1 MTKSFYKKLKNTGFF
16 CMLLASLAAIGQTN
30 RDIKG
35 KVTDG
40 TTGEPVVGATVKVL
54 GSSAGTMT
62 DNDGSFRVPNVAIN
76 STISVTFIGYK
87 TFTSKLGNATFL
99 DVKLETIADELDEF
113 VVVAYGTQKKV
124 TVTGA
129 VDQIDSKVFES
140 RAVTNVGLA
149 LQGQTPGLLVT
160 RNSPRPGNEGIAFQ
174 INGATSVNGGSPLIV
189 IDGVPALNGS
199 ALQQMNPDD
208 IESISVLK
216 DGSAAIYG
224 SRAANGV
231 ILVTTKKGKGKV
243 QVDYTNN
250 LRFTTNGITG
260 YATDMKQYATV
271 WLEANK
277 EEAIPNWWG
286 WVSRENMEKMQQG
299 IEGIYPTQFWGDLF
313 IGNSNRID
321 ELFARRYSHQHN
333 LSVSNRG
340 ENSGYRISLGYADN
354 KGNLA
359 TAYDGQKQYN
369 LRFNHDY
376 TLSKR
381 VTLESGITVQNSNT
395 STPSSGLDGTLFAND
410 MPFFPAKNPYG
421 QWNANFGNV
430 GNRNAAA
437 ATTDG
442 GRDDQFRTLSR
453 LDLKG
458 TVKITSDLSFEAST
472 SLQNEEF
479 RRERYVNPVQLYDWY
494 GNKAN
499 EALSSTV
506 QNSGNPGY
514 QTWANNS
521 FYQYYSAILNYRKTL
536 GDFHNL
542 TIMGGIN
549 AEKFQNK
556 SLSGSRVNFVDDGVY
571 DLNVAST
578 NVVFNSGGKNQ
589 RGFYSYLSRINYDFK
604 EKYLFEVL
612 GRRDG
617 SSMFDAGFKFKNF
630 GNASLGWVFSN
641 EEFMSDLTFL
651 NFGKL
656 RLSSGVSG
664 NNVGIGN
671 YDYVSTVNNGTTA
684 LGFPTA
690 LQPNSSLAANGL
702 ISRDRTWERV
712 YQQNIGIDLG
722 FLSNRLTA
730 TFDYFIKDN
739 KGMLVNVNYP
749 SVLGGS
755 APRTN
760 SGHLNVKGWGLNLL
774 WKDKVKDFSYN
785 VSFNISDNKTLL
797 KNMEGADIYG
807 PGRTAAVNG
816 YPLNS
821 WFLYQTDGYFSSD
834 EEVRN
839 YYSQY
844 GQTAGLLA
852 GVQGT
857 NILRPGDIKVVDV
870 NGDGIVSNVF
880 DASKSTPADYVFMG
894 DNVPHFVFGTNISAN
909 WKGFDFNAFFQGVGK
924 QYVMRSGWMAYPFAT
939 LYTNQPHSF
948 IGRTW
953 TEDNP
958 DAEFP
963 RLTSYA
969 SRASW
974 NYANKD
980 FMLQNNR
987 YVRLKTLILG
997 YTIPQKLSKKAGLE
1011 RLRLYF
1017 SGNDLW
1023 ELTSIKDGY
1032 DPETGETSQ
1041 NSGYPFFRT
1050 WSFGLNIGL

>member
-1 MTKSFYKKLKNTGFF
+1 MCKNLSKTFKSIWILCLFVSLQT
-16 CMLLASLAAIGQTN
+16 LAQNN
-30 RDIKG
+30 RTITG
-35 KVTDG
+35 KVTDSE
-40 TTGEPVVGATVKVL
+40 TGEPVIGATVKAA
-54 GSSAGTMT
+54 GSNAGAIT
-62 DNDGSFRVPNVAIN
+62 DASGNFQIAIAASN
-76 STISVTFIGYK
+76 PSVTISFIGYESQTVK
-87 TFTSKLGNATFL
+87 VGNESQLVIRLAE
-99 DVKLETIADELDEF
+99 KSDELEE
-113 VVVAYGTQKKV
+113 VVVVGYGVQKKV
-124 TVTGA
+124 NVTGA
-129 VDQIDSKVFES
+129 VEQIDSKTFES

-149 LQGQTPGLLVT
+149 LQGQSPGLVVT
-160 RNSPRPGNEGIAFQ
+160 RTSPRPGNEGLAFQ
-174 INGATSVNGGSPLIV
+174 IRGATSVNGGSPLIV
-189 IDGVPALNGS
+189 IDGVPGLNWS

-243 QVDYTNN
+243 QVDYSNN
-250 LRFTTNGITG
+250 LRFTSNGITG

-277 EEAIPNWWG
+277 EEEIPNWWG

-313 IGNSNRID
+313 VGNSNRID

-333 LSVSNRG
+333 LSISNRN
-340 ENSGYRISLGYADN
+340 EVSGYRLSVGYADN

-376 TLSKR
+376 SLSKR
-381 VTLESGITVQNSNT
+381 AKLESGITIQNANT
-395 STPSSGLDGTLFAND
+395 SSPSSGLDGTLFAND

-442 GRDDQFRTLSR
+442 GRDDQFRTLYR

-458 TVKITSDLSFEAST
+458 TFKITSDLSFEAAG

-494 GNKAN
+494 GNKSN

-514 QTWANNS
+514 QTWANSS
-521 FYQYYSAILNYRKTL
+521 FYQFYSALLKYTKTL
-536 GDFHNL
+536 GGVHNL
-542 TIMGGIN
+542 AVMGGIN
-549 AEKFQNK
+549 AEKTQNK
-556 SLSGSRVNFVDDGVY
+556 NLSGSRVNFSDNGVY
-571 DLNVAST
+571 DLNVAT
-578 NVVFNSGGKNQ
+578 TDVLFNSGGKNQ
-589 RGFYSYLSRINYDFK
+589 RGFYSYLAKVNYDFK
-604 EKYLFEVL
+604 EKYLIEVL

-617 SSMFDAGFKFKNF
+617 SSMFDSGFKFKNF
-630 GNASLGWVFSN
+630 GNVSAGWVFSN
-641 EEFMSDLTFL
+641 EDFISGLGVL
-651 NFGKL
+651 SFGKL
-656 RLSSGVSG
+656 RASTGVSG

-684 LGFPTA
+684 LGFPTG
-690 LQPNSSLAANGL
+690 LQPSSVLAANGL

-712 YQQNIGIDLG
+712 YQKNIAIDLG
-722 FLSNRLTA
+722 FLKNRLTT
-730 TFDYFIKDN
+730 TFDYFWKDN

-749 SVLGGS
+749 AVLGGS

-760 SGHLNVKGWGLNLL
+760 SGHLSVKGWEFIAT
-774 WKDKVKDFSYN
+774 WKDKKDDFSYN
-785 VSFNISDNKTLL
+785 ISFNISDNRTMLRD
-797 KNMEGADIYG
+797 MEGADTYA

-821 WFLYQTDGYFSSD
+821 WFLYQTDGFFSSE
-834 EEVRN
+834 EEVRS

-844 GQTAGLLA
+844 GNTAGLLA

-857 NILRPGDIKVVDV
+857 NSLRPGDVIIKDI
-870 NGDGIVSNVF
+870 NGDGVISNVF
-880 DASKSTPADYVFMG
+880 DAKNAVPADFKFMG
-894 DNVPHFVFGTNISAN
+894 DNAPHFVFGTNLSAN

-924 QYVMRSGWMAYPFAT
+924 QYVMRTGWMAYPFST
-939 LYTNQPHSF
+939 LYTNQPHAF
-948 IGRTW
+948 IGKTW
-953 TEDNP
+953 TEDNQ

-963 RLTSYA
+963 RLTSYVN
-969 SRASW
+969 RANW

-997 YTIPQKLSKKAGLE
+997 YTIPQHITQKAKLE
-1011 RLRLYF
+1011 RLRVYF

-1023 ELTSIKDGY
+1023 EATSIKDGY
-1032 DPETGETSQ
+1032 DPEMGESSQ